1 MRERERDKLREGE
14 KGDSKTASPR
24 PATRDCRLSRS
35 LALNRP
41 RRTSPVSC
49 RRLPLMIHLDH
60 PPSVSTPTTQPL
72 ALQNNDHFSW
82 NTISTS
88 SRNSEPRALS
98 KDTSPSVPSPSIAPR
113 FLPDK
118 ALQNTSPIHRQLSL
132 TPPSTPRRDAEAE
145 VASAPTALTSMISS
159 APPTISQDAPSG
171 PPPNAQQDSMVENH
185 PPSRP
190 LTPLS
195 ELSPVPDNDEDAAL
209 DAPGADKGE
218 GSSSLQAASSSPSR
232 QIPANL
238 EATSSHIRISP
249 SRPHPS
255 SDHSPQRGS
264 LSGPS
269 GSGPSPKAEL
279 ILRLNAELIK
289 CDLHGVYHT
298 LADSL
303 FIVFRICMEF
313 QSRAIPTDDQRY
325 QQSVPSL
332 HKTTRQS

>member
-1 MRERERDKLREGE
+1 MGSEVEGE
-14 KGDSKTASPR
+14 RRNSKTASPR
-24 PATRDCRLSRS
+24 PATRDCTRS
-35 LALNRP
+35 WPGQPSALTPPPP
-41 RRTSPVSC
+41 RFRAVVC
-49 RRLPLMIHLDH
+49 RLPLMIHLDH

-82 NTISTS
+82 NAISTS
-88 SRNSEPRALS
+88 SRDSEPRALN
-98 KDTSPSVPSPSIAPR
+98 KDTSPSVPSTSIAPPFR
-113 FLPDK
+113 PEK
-118 ALQNTSPIHRQLSL
+118 GLQNTSPIHRQSSL
-132 TPPSTPRRDAEAE
+132 TPPSTPRRDSEAE
-145 VASAPTALTSMISS
+145 VASAPPTAPTSITAS
-159 APPTISQDAPSG
+159 APHTISQDAPTD
-171 PPPNAQQDSMVENH
+171 PPPNPQQDSMVENP

-195 ELSPVPDNDEDAAL
+195 ELSPVPDNDEDAPL

-218 GSSSLQAASSSPSR
+218 GSSSLQTVTSSPSR
-232 QIPANL
+232 QIPVNL

-269 GSGPSPKAEL
+269 GSGSNSKAEL

-289 CDLHGVYHT
+289 CDLPSVYHT
-298 LADSL
+298 LANSL

>member
-1 MRERERDKLREGE
+1 
-14 KGDSKTASPR
+14 
-24 PATRDCRLSRS
+24 
-35 LALNRP
+35 
-41 RRTSPVSC
+41 
-49 RRLPLMIHLDH
+49 MIHLDH

-82 NTISTS
+82 NAISTS
-88 SRNSEPRALS
+88 SRDSEPRALN
-98 KDTSPSVPSPSIAPR
+98 KDASPSIPSAPP
-113 FLPDK
+113 FPPDK
-118 ALQNTSPIHRQLSL
+118 ALQNTSPIHRQSSL
-132 TPPSTPRRDAEAE
+132 TPPSTPRRDGEAE
-145 VASAPTALTSMISS
+145 VASAPQTAPTSITTS
-159 APPTISQDAPSG
+159 APSTISQGAPSG
-171 PPPNAQQDSMVENH
+171 SPPNPQQDSMVENP

-195 ELSPVPDNDEDAAL
+195 ELSPVPDNDEDAPL

-218 GSSSLQAASSSPSR
+218 GSSSLQTAASSPSR

-269 GSGPSPKAEL
+269 GTGPSSKAEL

-289 CDLHGVYHT
+289 CDLPSVQ
-298 LADSL
+298 LALANSL
-303 FIVFRICMEF
+303 FTVFRICMEF

-325 QQSVPSL
+325 QQSVP
-332 HKTTRQS
+332 